1 MASVGRPPK
10 PIEQKIRA
18 GNVGKRKLPTLT
30 AVTAL
35 PVRFSVPE
43 PHRPLMPRS
52 GGGLGP
58 GHQLWMM
65 IWESG
70 CSWLKPECD
79 TELVMLECEQTDER
93 TILRDKLFRIGLDWR
108 DRAGLRM
115 LEKQIAHNLS
125 QLGFTPAD
133 RARLGNTSTNKVDAL
148 QEFRA
153 KVQSQRS
160 QS

>member
-18 GNVGKRKLPTLT
+18 GNVGKRKLPALSV
-30 AVTAL
+30 VTAL

-79 TELVMLECEQTDER
+79 TELVMLVCEQTDER

>member
-1 MASVGRPPK
+1 MAQTGRPPK

-35 PVRFSVPE
+35 PVRFTVPV
-43 PHRPLMPRS
+43 PHRPLMTRS
-52 GGGLGP
+52 GGGLGA
-58 GHQLWMM
+58 GGELWKM

-79 TELVMLECEQTDER
+79 TELVMLVCEQTDER
-93 TILRDKLFRIGLDWR
+93 TILRERMFRIGDWR

-133 RARLGNTSTNKVDAL
+133 RARLGNTSANKVDAL

-160 QS
+160 QA

>member
-35 PVRFSVPE
+35 PIRFTVPV
-43 PHRPLMPRS
+43 PHRPLMTRS
-52 GGGLGP
+52 GGGYGA
-58 GHQLWMM
+58 GGALWQM

-70 CSWLKPECD
+70 CSWLRPECD
-79 TELVMLECEQTDER
+79 TELAMIVCEQTDER
-93 TILRDKLFRIGLDWR
+93 AVLRDKLFRTGIDWR

-133 RARLGNTSTNKVDAL
+133 RARLGNSSTNKVDAL

-160 QS
+160 QA